1 MNMPAW
7 FKPYFDRLS
16 SMSLAVALLVVLGL
30 ASVIGTVLLQNQEQ
44 TDYLTQFGPLWYSV
58 FYTLGL
64 FDMYHAGWFIGLL
77 GFLVVS
83 LIVCLWRNVPRMLKE
98 MATRKVVIADK
109 SLKRFH
115 HLKHWQLDKTSATDA
130 EACISGQLGGWE
142 QKREEENGRIYIRC
156 DKGRYNKWGYILVH
170 AAILVILAGGWYGA
184 QYGFRGTMSVVEHGT
199 ENTISFLKGTKTEH
213 LKMPF
218 DIRCDDFF
226 IDFYPTGMPKEFR
239 STLSVIDHGKTVIDH
254 KDIIVNEP
262 LFYKGVRIYQASFG
276 DGGSSIRMKLY
287 DVASGK
293 VRTINSRVYETWR
306 DPKTGISIEFVN
318 FRPFNIEN
326 MADPGQPK
334 DFKDLGPAVEFIVRG
349 PNLRAAK
356 IKSFM
361 RPFTM
366 KGQNRGNLM
375 MVSLSGETRDYQPFA
390 LGLDFTQPNDWK
402 LFRGFLKALDRK
414 NGAGS
419 KQANFSAFNE
429 AMHQVFGDKR
439 PDNFQEMGMRII
451 QAMNSL
457 PGVPWPFIPVLDGYD
472 QVYYTGLELAQ
483 DPGMNIVWVGSAML
497 VIGLCF
503 MFYLPHRKL
512 WVVISEGDKGAG
524 ITLGATTNRNK
535 LGCEREF
542 HQLLTR
548 VDEALRQEFSE
559 GSAT

>member
-7 FKPYFDRLS
+7 FKPYVDRLS

-58 FYTLGL
+58 FYSLGL

-83 LIVCLWRNVPRMLKE
+83 LIVCLWRNVPRMLRE
-98 MATRKVVIADK
+98 MASRKVVIADK

-115 HLKHWQLDKTSATDA
+115 HLKQWQLRNVSASDA
-130 EACISGQLGGWE
+130 EKLVTKHLSDWE
-142 QKREEENGRIYIRC
+142 QKRDEENGRTYIRC

-184 QYGFRGTMSVVEHGT
+184 QYGFRGTMMVVEHGK
-199 ENTISFLKGTKTEH
+199 ENTISFLKGTRTEH

-218 DIRCDDFF
+218 DVRCDDFF

-239 STLSVIDHGKTVIDH
+239 STLSIIDHGKVVINH
-254 KDIIVNEP
+254 KDIIVNKP
-262 LFYKGVRIYQASFG
+262 LFYKGVRVYQASFG
-276 DGGSSIRMKLY
+276 DGGSAVRMKLF

-293 VRTINSRVYETWR
+293 VRTINSHIYETWH
-306 DPKTGISIEFVN
+306 DKDTGISIEFTN

-334 DFKDLGPAVEFIVRG
+334 EFRDLGPAVEFIVRG

-361 RPFTM
+361 KPFVM
-366 KGQNRGNLM
+366 NGQDRGHM
-375 MVSLSGETRDYQPFA
+375 IMVSLTGESRDYQPFS
-390 LGLDFTQPNDWK
+390 LGLDFTKPNDWK
-402 LFRGFLKALDRK
+402 LFRNFLKALDRK
-414 NGAGS
+414 NGVNS

-429 AMHQVFGDKR
+429 AMHKVFGNKR
-439 PDNFQEMGMRII
+439 PDHFQEMGMRII

-457 PGVPWPFIPVLDGYD
+457 TGVPWPFIPVLDDYD

-503 MFYLPHRKL
+503 MFYMPHRKL
-512 WVVISEGDKGAG
+512 WAVISQGDKGAE
-524 ITLGATTNRNK
+524 ITLGAISNRNK
-535 LGCEREF
+535 LGFEREF

-548 VDEALRQEFSE
+548 LDEAFVQHLPE
-559 GSAT
+559 GSKT